1 MKNDAWSNKEL
12 HQNASKY
19 VEQTKQSKLELGGIG
34 GGFDFMMLFVAIK
47 NNYQNQRLKCFHP
60 TVFICI

>member
-34 GGFDFMMLFVAIK
+34 GFDFMMLFIAIQ
-47 NNYQNQRLKCFHP
+47 NNPQNQRLKCFHL
-60 TVFICI
+60 TIFICFV